1 MEKSGF
7 RENPSFERFLA
18 GMNEW
23 RDPDG
28 NINKI
33 FSFCSFLLSRIEVEN
48 RRTNRS
54 IDVANSSTFRP
65 DGIRRDLR
73 CDASGQLGN
82 DTFEIVG
89 NFERFFQVNPY
100 GGIFGQMMKPSETGR
115 SAKHVSGTKG
125 RGKLSVPRG

>member
-1 MEKSGF
+1 M
-7 RENPSFERFLA
+7 
-18 GMNEW
+18 
-23 RDPDG
+23 
-28 NINKI
+28 
-33 FSFCSFLLSRIEVEN
+33 EN

-65 DGIRRDLR
+65 DEIRRDLR

-100 GGIFGQMMKPSETGR
+100 GGIFGQMMKLKKRQTRIGHEGEREVVGAKRLEEVARIGGASWR
-115 SAKHVSGTKG
+115 S
-125 RGKLSVPRG
+125 

>member
-1 MEKSGF
+1 M
-7 RENPSFERFLA
+7 
-18 GMNEW
+18 
-23 RDPDG
+23 
-28 NINKI
+28 
-33 FSFCSFLLSRIEVEN
+33 EN

-54 IDVANSSTFRP
+54 IDVANSPTFRP

>member
-1 MEKSGF
+1 M
-7 RENPSFERFLA
+7 
-18 GMNEW
+18 
-23 RDPDG
+23 
-28 NINKI
+28 
-33 FSFCSFLLSRIEVEN
+33 EN

-73 CDASGQLGN
+73 CDASGQFGN

-115 SAKHVSGTKG
+115 SAKHVSSTKG